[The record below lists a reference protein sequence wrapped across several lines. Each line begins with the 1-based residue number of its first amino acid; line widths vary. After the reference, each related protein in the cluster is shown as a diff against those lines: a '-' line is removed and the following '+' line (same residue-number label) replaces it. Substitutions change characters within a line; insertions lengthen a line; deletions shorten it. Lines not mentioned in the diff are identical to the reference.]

1 MNRTIHFTLLLLCI
15 SLSLP
20 SLLKAQ
26 NKNKHYVQTHLM
38 TEEDGSRSRETVTY
52 YDSFGLEYETLEVGA
67 TPQGKTYRLPL
78 AMMAFSGKRWSSFP
92 VPPGILIFMRIPIP
106 IITRYTKTP
115 S

>member
-67 TPQGKTYRLPL
+67 TPQGKDLQTPIGYDGFFRKTMEFLPRPAGIRKL
-78 AMMAFSGKRWSSFP
+78 R
-92 VPPGILIFMRIPIP
+92 VEPGP
-106 IITRYTKTP
+106 
-115 S
+115 